1 MRNMRKK
8 QADTDQSLLQKDAKA
23 PFRGL
28 GAVIATCLAV
38 AVAVGYLVWAA
49 CAFGDRQRAVVCT
62 NLEMTFLDGGEYRL
76 VDSTYVKQYLAAD
89 GLNPVGR
96 KRGEIRTEQMEA
108 GLRGSEFVKSAECY
122 LSPSGVAHMRVR
134 QRTPKFRV
142 MAGAD
147 DYYVDADR
155 HVLRPAAGY
164 AAYLPVVSGSVLI
177 SAFAAL
183 TVTPMLSTKLL
194 KRQEKKNWFYRK
206 TEPFFTGMNNLY
218 SRSLKAL
225 LRRRWIAFPIIAA
238 ALGII
243 YVLWNTIPAEMAPLE
258 DRSQIN
264 INTRGA
270 EGITYEFIRDYTEDI
285 NQLVDSL
292 VPDAEYVTA
301 RVSSGSGSVQITL

>member
-8 QADTDQSLLQKDAKA
+8 QADTDQNLLQEDAKA

-49 CAFGDRQRAVVCT
+49 CAFGDRQRGVMCT
-62 NLEMTFLDGGEYRL
+62 NLEMTFLDGGEYHL

-164 AAYLPVVSGSVLI
+164 AAYLPVVSGSVPPEI
-177 SAFAAL
+177 A
-183 TVTPMLSTKLL
+183 
-194 KRQEKKNWFYRK
+194 
-206 TEPFFTGMNNLY
+206 TGPLFDFVCFLEENDFWNAQIEQIYVRPDHKVELVP
-218 SRSLKAL
+218 RVGD
-225 LRRRWIAFPIIAA
+225 
-238 ALGII
+238 GII
-243 YVLWNTIPAEMAPLE
+243 LLGTL
-258 DRSQIN
+258 D
-264 INTRGA
+264 G
-270 EGITYEFIRDYTEDI
+270 YEQRLAKLKKLYTEAFNEIGWNRYKLIDL
-285 NQLVDSL
+285 QYEGQV
-292 VPDAEYVTA
+292 VCTRA
-301 RVSSGSGSVQITL
+301 R

>member
-1 MRNMRKK
+1 MRKK
-8 QADTDQSLLQKDAKA
+8 QADTDQSLLQEDAKA

-28 GAVIATCLAV
+28 GVTIATCLAV

-164 AAYLPVVSGSVLI
+164 AAYLPVVSGSVPPEM
-177 SAFAAL
+177 A
-183 TVTPMLSTKLL
+183 
-194 KRQEKKNWFYRK
+194 
-206 TEPFFTGMNNLY
+206 TGPLFDFVCFLEENDFWNAQIEQIYVRPDHKVELVP
-218 SRSLKAL
+218 RVGD
-225 LRRRWIAFPIIAA
+225 
-238 ALGII
+238 GII
-243 YVLWNTIPAEMAPLE
+243 LLGTL
-258 DRSQIN
+258 D
-264 INTRGA
+264 G
-270 EGITYEFIRDYTEDI
+270 YEQRLAKLKKLYTEAFNEIGWNRYKLIDL
-285 NQLVDSL
+285 QYEGQV
-292 VPDAEYVTA
+292 VCTRA
-301 RVSSGSGSVQITL
+301 R